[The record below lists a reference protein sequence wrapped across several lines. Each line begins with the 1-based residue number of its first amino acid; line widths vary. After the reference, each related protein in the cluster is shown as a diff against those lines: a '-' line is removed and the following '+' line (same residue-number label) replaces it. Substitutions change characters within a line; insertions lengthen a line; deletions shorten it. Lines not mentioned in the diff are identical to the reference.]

1 MEYYQFLFESL
12 SQNKKDILI
21 ALLAEAGFTGFEE
34 EENKLKACI
43 SSLDFNDY
51 SFNNIIQATD
61 TKCSKSVIKE
71 INWNAQWEAGFESVV
86 VFHPQTQ
93 DRFAVVRASFHK
105 PAGGVMYD
113 IIVTPKMSFG
123 TGHHATT
130 YLMVKRMSLLYFQN
144 KNVIDFGTGTGVLA
158 ILAEKMGAAKIDAI
172 DNDEWSINNAK
183 ENIEANDCHKIKL
196 HNASTIMHGIKADII
211 LANINL
217 NVIISAL
224 DEITNACKDGAS
236 LLFSGILVQDKDIIL
251 DALTKKNIAII
262 NCFERNNWLAI
273 ETKYKKL

>member
-34 EENKLKACI
+34 EENKLIACV
-43 SSLDFNDY
+43 SSLDFNEH

-71 INWNAQWEAGFESVV
+71 INWNAQWEAGFEPVV

-93 DRFAVVRASFHK
+93 DRFAVVRASFHE
-105 PAGGVMYD
+105 PAGGVIYD

-130 YLMVKRMSLLYFQN
+130 YLMVERMSLLCFQN
-144 KNVIDFGTGTGVLA
+144 KSVIDFGTGTGVLA

-183 ENIEANDCHKIKL
+183 ENIEANDCYKIKL
-196 HNASTIMHGIKADII
+196 HKASTIMHGIKADII